1 MVTDFLGY
9 IYIYIYIPKY
19 SPSSLRPWWLAAT
32 LRQVHNKST
41 TSWHVKM
48 LWICCTAFDLLWICC
63 RHFDLLWICCT
74 TSCTTNPQQNRISGV
89 WALCH
94 VKDTIYN
101 SLPCSV
107 FNAAVHLLSGRL
119 SCRVMQINYSAAAAA
134 ANLNVLRV
142 TCILPFYPPQCRLK
156 PSQAR
161 KSQGGSP
168 SDLYGMKVAVK
179 N

>member
-1 MVTDFLGY
+1 MKSLNISKWNISSCISTHTRTKWLLIFWG

-89 WALCH
+89 WAYAVMRCLC
-94 VKDTIYN
+94 VC
-101 SLPCSV
+101 LSV
-107 FNAAVHLLSGRL
+107 CLLRLWVVSKRINTSSFFSPSG
-119 SCRVMQINYSAAAAA
+119 
-134 ANLNVLRV
+134 
-142 TCILPFYPPQCRLK
+142 
-156 PSQAR
+156 SQAIVVF
-161 KSQGGSP
+161 
-168 SDLYGMKVAVK
+168 LYQTAW
-179 N
+179 